1 MIHPEIVKIII
12 ADDHPIFIEGIKR
25 VLKEPR
31 GGMRFEVVGEAH
43 TGKGLLQLVRKT
55 EADLLLLDMN
65 LPDIDGLEVLAHL
78 WRNKHNP
85 LKIITVTMYDE
96 PKIVKAAFKAR
107 VDGYILKGN
116 GVQELYDAIE
126 EVMAGNTFM
135 GAGVS
140 ITNGIGSRMRNGNQA
155 GSSFQDRFIKKY
167 HLTKRELE
175 VLGLISQ
182 ALSNKEI
189 AKELYISDQTVS
201 VHRKNIMRKLGVSN
215 TAGLIKVAYDNSL
228 I

>member
-1 MIHPEIVKIII
+1 MIQSDNIRIII
-12 ADDHPIFIEGIKR
+12 ADDHPIFIEGIKK
-25 VLKEPR
+25 VLSEPR
-31 GGMRFEVVGEAH
+31 EGMSFDIVGEVH

-96 PKIVKAAFKAR
+96 PKIVKAAFKAK

-116 GVQELYDAIE
+116 GVQELYDAID
-126 EVMAGNTFM
+126 EVMKGNTFM

-140 ITNGIGSRMRNGNQA
+140 LTNGIGARITNGGKV
-155 GSSFQDRFIKKY
+155 GSAFQDRFIKKY

-189 AKELYISDQTVS
+189 AKELFISDQTVS